1 MPIDTFRRLALGLA
15 IALLSVWGAIL
26 ILAPEGIAP
35 MFSSEPVNHAFAGM
49 MGAALLGLA
58 FISLANI
65 TGWLS
70 ASRALG
76 VAMAFLVTEAAYL
89 MLGAGT
95 MLVTPVT
102 TLSLVSAAAVAFFLL
117 I

>member
-1 MPIDTFRRLALGLA
+1 MPTDAFRRLALGLA
-15 IALLSVWGAIL
+15 IVLLSFWGGIL
-26 ILAPEGIAP
+26 IVAPAAIAP
-35 MFSSEPVNHAFAGM
+35 MFSNEPVNHAFAGM

-65 TGWLS
+65 TRWMS

-76 VAMAFLVTEAAYL
+76 IAMAFLVAEATYL
-89 MLGAGT
+89 MLGAGA
-95 MLVTPVT
+95 MLVTLVT
-102 TLSLVSAAAVAFFLL
+102 TLSLTTAAAVTFFLL